1 MDPSRE
7 VQLRKLK
14 SLIRS
19 SEAQLTAV
27 LEKLKWSKD
36 EVLKKKGYV
45 VCPLDSGHTMPE
57 ASLSAHLDLCAW
69 LKEGYTRQD
78 KEAAPPS
85 SHFFYTKSTSV
96 VPVLIDRETQNKIIT
111 DAAFRGDVP
120 AEVCQKVKSGVPLTM
135 EHCFSELTAAE
146 RFAVYDYVVE
156 RAKATNK
163 TSAVKLEDLQV
174 DFEKKTNK
182 DEQQPPSELELK
194 RQMRD
199 YKRRR
204 QSYRA
209 KNVHIT
215 QKTYTEILKEVIENQ
230 TEYLKQLQTGNDKA
244 EEALARPEE
253 KDDTE
258 RQPLS
263 RASERRDRRESS
275 VVSSRSS
282 KRRRSRSPDKRDA
295 SIERRP
301 SDEAHRRRRSAE
313 RHEHKKH
320 HRSHHKS
327 KHKHKHKSKDSEAS
341 E

>member
-1 MDPSRE
+1 MNPSRE
-7 VQLRKLK
+7 AQLRKLK

-19 SEAQLTAV
+19 SETQLTAI

-45 VCPLDSGHTMPE
+45 VCPIDPGHTMPE
-57 ASLSAHLDLCAW
+57 SLLDKHLDLCAW
-69 LKEGYTRQD
+69 LKEGYSRQE

-96 VPVLIDRETQNKIIT
+96 VPVLIDRETQSRIIT

-135 EHCFSELTAAE
+135 ERCFSELTAAE

-163 TSAVKLEDLQV
+163 TSSVKLEDLQV
-174 DFEKKTNK
+174 NFEKKTDK
-182 DEQQPPSELELK
+182 DEHPPSELELK

-215 QKTYTEILKEVIENQ
+215 QKTYTEILREVIENQ
-230 TEYLKQLQTGNDKA
+230 TEYLKQLQKGDD
-244 EEALARPEE
+244 EEAGSSPRPEE
-253 KDDTE
+253 KGDAE
-258 RQPLS
+258 KEALPHAR
-263 RASERRDRRESS
+263 EGRDGIESS
-275 VVSSRSS
+275 VASSKSSR
-282 KRRRSRSPDKRDA
+282 RRRSRSPYNKDI
-295 SIERRP
+295 SIDRRP
-301 SDEAHRRRRSAE
+301 SVEPLSRDRSTE

-327 KHKHKHKSKDSEAS
+327 RHSHKHKSKDIETM
-341 E
+341 